1 MKSFVIVSLIFVAS
15 LVAGYVFS
23 TAHVEESRE
32 IVSSTFSGLQF
43 VKDLKHYELFVFIF
57 MNNSLKSFAAMILGI
72 AFGVAPVI
80 FVVLNGVIIGVVV
93 GVISPEFGLYR
104 TAMMLIPHGVLEIPA
119 VLLSCSYGLELG
131 IYAWRRYRGEDVDLS
146 RVLLEY
152 IARFAKLPLPV
163 LLVAALIETYVTPA
177 VAGI

>member
-1 MKSFVIVSLIFVAS
+1 MRSLAVVTLIFVLS
-15 LVAGYVFS
+15 LVAGYAFS
-23 TAHVEESRE
+23 TSHVEESKE

-43 VKDLKHYELFVFIF
+43 VKGLKHYELFAFIF

-72 AFGVAPVI
+72 AFGIAPVI
-80 FVVLNGVIIGVVV
+80 FVVLNGTIIGVVV

-119 VLLSCSYGLELG
+119 VLLSCSYGLEIG
-131 IYAWRRYRGEDVDLS
+131 MHAWKRYRGEDIDLN

-152 IARFAKLPLPV
+152 IRRFAKLPLPV
-163 LLVAALIETYVTPA
+163 LLIAALIETYVTPV